1 VWEGFSSDNIQWHKH
16 YEFNMYDTFRID
28 LDPPEPEIHLGL
40 GTGRDAKQTIK
51 VMMGDEEI
59 LAKIRSYC

>member
-1 VWEGFSSDNIQWHKH
+1 
-16 YEFNMYDTFRID
+16 MYDTFRID